1 MVASFSIIALPVL
14 ALAIL
19 MLPCRTSAT
28 TGGCKLEP
36 WRKHCVS
43 AGEGCETALNQKGK
57 KNAKGRGD
65 QVRSTGLDTEE
76 GRAPWVIGMW
86 VKCRLGAQFW
96 DEGLHAIT
104 AASAEDKRERI

>member
-1 MVASFSIIALPVL
+1 M
-14 ALAIL
+14 
-19 MLPCRTSAT
+19 
-28 TGGCKLEP
+28 
-36 WRKHCVS
+36 
-43 AGEGCETALNQKGK
+43 
-57 KNAKGRGD
+57 
-65 QVRSTGLDTEE
+65 RSTGLDTEE

>member
-36 WRKHCVS
+36 WRKQCVS

-65 QVRSTGLDTEE
+65 QVRSTGLDTE
-76 GRAPWVIGMW
+76 GIGMW